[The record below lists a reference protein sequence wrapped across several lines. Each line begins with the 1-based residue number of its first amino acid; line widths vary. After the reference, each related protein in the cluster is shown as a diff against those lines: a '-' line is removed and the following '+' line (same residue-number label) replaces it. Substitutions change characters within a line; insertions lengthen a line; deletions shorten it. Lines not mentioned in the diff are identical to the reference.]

1 MRALTLACFS
11 GMALFAADPALTIY
25 NQNFAV
31 IRTTVPLKLQK
42 GENHIAY
49 GDITEHLEPQSVIL
63 RDATGRLTLRVLE
76 QNYRAD
82 PISAAMLLSRFE
94 GQTIEFLAVQGDRQ
108 EIVRGKIIRGGYSSM
123 VYPGNGYPQVPPQT
137 PIIEVDGKLRFTLPG
152 QPLFPALG
160 DDAILKPAISWTVA
174 SDHDARIDAELAY
187 VSRGMTWSA
196 DYNVIAAPNR
206 ADVDVIGWVS
216 MQNDTGKT
224 FENAHIKLMAG
235 EVNKV
240 EPQRAER
247 LAGFVNGGVVG
258 GMPGGRPPVTE
269 KTFEEYH
276 LYTLDRPATLRDKET
291 RQVEFIRAS
300 KVASQPLYVYDGM
313 KLDLNQY
320 RGWNM
325 DMIRN
330 NPEYGAASNSR
341 VWVMQEFKNSQANH
355 LGMPLPAGRVR
366 FYRQDTDGQLEFTGE
381 NEIQHTAKDE
391 TVRLFTG
398 AAFDLTGERKR
409 ISFQNDMSRREI
421 NESFEIKLRNHK
433 EQPAEIRVVEHLYR
447 GLTWEI
453 QQPSVPFVKTDS
465 QTIEYRVTVASGAE
479 KVITY
484 NAYYRW

>member
-1 MRALTLACFS
+1 MRALTLTCLS

-31 IRTTVPLKLQK
+31 IRNTVPLKLQK
-42 GENHIAY
+42 GENHITY
-49 GDITEHLEPQSVIL
+49 SEITAHLEPQSVIL
-63 RDATGRLTLRVLE
+63 RDVTGRVRLRVLE

-82 PISAAMLLSRFE
+82 PVSDAMLLARFE
-94 GQTIEFLAVQGDRQ
+94 GQTIEFLVPHGDRT
-108 EIVRGKIIRGGYSSM
+108 EIVRGKVVRSGYSPM
-123 VYPGNGYPQVPPQT
+123 VYSNNGYQQLPPSS
-137 PIIEVDGKLRFTLPG
+137 PIIEVDGKLRFSLPG

-160 DDAILKPAISWTVA
+160 DDTILKPTINWTVA
-174 SDHDARIDAELAY
+174 SDRDARVEAELAY

-196 DYNVIAAPNR
+196 DYNVIAAPGR

-216 MQNDTGKT
+216 MHNDTGKA

-240 EPQRAER
+240 EPPVTFSRAETM
-247 LAGFVNGGVVG
+247 GGVG
-258 GMPGGRPPVTE
+258 GGFYNGPPVTE
-269 KTFEEYH
+269 KTFDEYH
-276 LYTLDRPATLRDKET
+276 LYTLERPATLHDKET
-291 RQVEFIRAS
+291 KQVEFIRAGN
-300 KVASQPLYVYDGM
+300 VASQAIYVYDGM

-330 NPEYGAASNSR
+330 NPEYGSASNNK

-381 NEIQHTAKDE
+381 NQIQHTPKDE

-398 AAFDLTGERKR
+398 SAFDLTGERKR
-409 ISFQNDMSRREI
+409 INFQIDMNRREI

-433 EQPAEIRVVEHLYR
+433 KQAVEIRVVEHLYR

-465 QTIEYRVTVASGAE
+465 QTIEYRLTLAPDAE
-479 KVITY
+479 KSVNY